1 MRLVSVS
8 KFQST
13 PPREGRL
20 YRTAYRWRAGSFNPR
35 PHARGDVII
44 YDSIERQVSFN
55 PRPHARGD
63 VLFLSC
69 NISVVMVSIHAPT
82 RGATRC
88 PCAWW
93 KLDLRFNPRPHAR
106 GDSGN
111 GNIDFECRVSIH
123 APTRGATRK
132 RHVIRRSSSFNPR
145 PHARG
150 DHDISGKWYA

>member
-1 MRLVSVS
+1 M
-8 KFQST
+8 
-13 PPREGRL
+13 
-20 YRTAYRWRAGSFNPR
+20 
-35 PHARGDVII
+35 
-44 YDSIERQVSFN
+44 
-55 PRPHARGD
+55 
-63 VLFLSC
+63 
-69 NISVVMVSIHAPT
+69 
-82 RGATRC
+82 
-88 PCAWW
+88 
-93 KLDLRFNPRPHAR
+93 RFNPRPHAR